1 MRRFLLFLAAFAFAA
16 SAVSA
21 GGNGEAAP
29 TVSVREGFEQATV
42 AGVDVQWRVEG
53 DELTVQMTAATTG
66 WVAVGF
72 DPSRMMRDANIIIGY
87 VADGEVMIS
96 DDYGTGN
103 TSHGHDVDNGGT
115 NDILSAEGT
124 EENGSTQITFTI
136 PLDSGDSW
144 DKPLAPG
151 NSYTVVVSHGPDGA
165 DNFGE
170 YHADRGSFEM
180 EL

>member
-1 MRRFLLFLAAFAFAA
+1 MRRFSLFLAALTIAA
-16 SAVSA
+16 CAVSA
-21 GGNGEAAP
+21 GGQGEAAP
-29 TVSVREGFEQATV
+29 TVPALDGFSQAQV
-42 AGVDVQWRVEG
+42 AGVDVQWRVDG
-53 DELTVQMTAATTG
+53 DELTVQMTSATTG
-66 WVAVGF
+66 WIAVGF

-87 VADGEVMIS
+87 VADGQVMLS

-115 NDILSAEGT
+115 DDIISAEGT
-124 EENGSTQITFTI
+124 EEDGSTQITFTI

-144 DKPLAPG
+144 DKPLVPG
-151 NSYTVVVSHGPDGA
+151 NTYTVIVSHGPDGA
-165 DNFGE
+165 DNFGD